1 MRFRHR
7 RAHELEEG
15 ESYYVSM
22 TDLMVGVLFVFI
34 IMLAY
39 FALHFRDT
47 TQELTSAK
55 DAQTTALMKVA
66 TELRTHNADIEV
78 DYKNRIVCLKD
89 TDLLESGA
97 AGERRCFAY
106 SGAAPTDVQSE
117 ASQKT
122 AAAQA
127 LFASTLNGDISRT
140 VPAASV
146 NLSDGSTTFD
156 PDRLFNAGTATLSSE
171 GQSAVLELA
180 RSLAERLPCMAYGV
194 DASDCNNDT
203 KMSAVT
209 IVAHANINAFTAEG
223 RAAQALSLERTVA
236 FHQALIAAQP
246 VLGQLRNQPQGGEPL
261 LRVVSVGN
269 SSVNAPTGGSGKI
282 LVVQFQVAPP
292 PQ

>member
-47 TQELTSAK
+47 TEELTSAK
-55 DAQTTALMKVA
+55 DAHTTALMKVA
-66 TELRTHNADIEV
+66 TELRTHNTDIEV

-89 TDLLESGA
+89 ADLLESGA
-97 AGERRCFAY
+97 VGERRCFAY

-117 ASQKT
+117 ATQKT

-127 LFASTLNGDISRT
+127 TFASTLNGDISRT
-140 VPAASV
+140 VPSASV
-146 NLSDGSTTFD
+146 SLSDGSTTFD
-156 PDRLFNAGTATLSSE
+156 PDRLFNSGTATLSGE
-171 GQSAVLELA
+171 GQSAVTELA

-194 DASDCNNDT
+194 EASNCSSDT

-223 RAAQALSLERTVA
+223 RAAQALSLERSVA

-246 VLGQLRNQPQGGEPL
+246 VLGQLRNQPEGGEPL
-261 LRVVSVGN
+261 LRVSSVGN
-269 SSVNAPTGGSGKI
+269 SSVNAPSGGSGKTLAI
-282 LVVQFQVAPP
+282 QFQMAAPS
-292 PQ
+292 Q